1 MPKANIK
8 FVGVG
13 PNKFNEEQ
21 TQISIGFEV
30 EGSDKLD
37 YMRYVV
43 AGGTEGQQKF
53 ASIQLANLL
62 KNAGPYEVTVK
73 QNERGYTD
81 VYANDPNFRP
91 DGAAGGGD
99 DDFGF

>member
-13 PNKFNEEQ
+13 PNRFNEEQ
-21 TQISIGFEV
+21 TQLSIGFDLGDE
-30 EGSDKLD
+30 KLT
-37 YMRYVV
+37 YMRYIL

-73 QNERGYTD
+73 ENERGYTD
-81 VYANDPNFRP
+81 VYADDPNFRP
-91 DGAAGGGD
+91 NGATGSGD

>member
-1 MPKANIK
+1 VKADIK

-13 PNKFNEEQ
+13 PNKFNPEQ
-21 TQISIGFEV
+21 TCISIGFDLGE
-30 EGSDKLD
+30 EKLT

-43 AGGTEGQQKF
+43 AGGTEGQLKF

-62 KNAGPYEVTVK
+62 KNAGPYEVTTK
-73 QNERGYTD
+73 ENERGYLD

-91 DGAAGGGD
+91 NGATEVD
-99 DDFGF
+99 DLGF

>member
-1 MPKANIK
+1 MAKAGIK

-13 PNKFNEEQ
+13 PNKFNDDQ
-21 TQISIGFEV
+21 TCISIGFDLGE
-30 EGSDKLD
+30 EKLT

-73 QNERGYTD
+73 ENERGYLD
-81 VYANDPNFRP
+81 VYADDPNFRP
-91 DGAAGGGD
+91 GGPAADDG
-99 DDFGF
+99 GF

>member
-1 MPKANIK
+1 MAKANIR

-13 PNKFNEEQ
+13 ENKFNPDQ
-21 TQISIGFEV
+21 TQLSIGYEI
-30 EGSDKLD
+30 EGEEALV
-37 YMRYVV
+37 YMRYIL

-62 KNAGPYEVTVK
+62 KNAGPYEVDVK
-73 QNERGYTD
+73 VNDRGYKD

-91 DGAAGGGD
+91 GGSAVA
-99 DDFGF
+99 DDFDF